1 MAQAYAANECYKTD
15 APVMGACG
23 KPYPEKVQRLARLG
37 GIIRKVSTFDPDG
50 NIGAREM
57 IVVRR

>member
-1 MAQAYAANECYKTD
+1 
-15 APVMGACG
+15 MGACG
-23 KPYPEKVQRLARLG
+23 KPYPEKVQRSVRLWR
-37 GIIRKVSTFDPDG
+37 IVRKVSTFDPDG